1 MVVAAD
7 VAPLSSTNTNIVRSG
22 ESVQEV
28 PKRPRTGGFGVNRC
42 HYQNSASQSVSG
54 NDRNCAKISVSDQR
68 SAGWF
73 VPSRSVG
80 TPARHGVNRD
90 GSRAA
95 VVVAADVAPLSSTNT
110 NIVRS
115 GESVQEVPKRPRT
128 GGFGVNRCH
137 YQKQA
142 KAFEAHRQYIR
153 GAIWVGRRGA
163 MTTAK
168 NPEAKNEAKDF
179 VFAFPKPDD
188 WKNIVHDLKL
198 TKIQERELEITVRH
212 VLADIERY
220 RAVERKSPPRD
231 KLVAA
236 LKRLEKALRRLQYE
250 IDSTANHMEYFL
262 PHDTMEYIGWSL
274 TFSAIGEALGTDVFP
289 KNFDLQLQRMS
300 SKGGPITLPSL
311 EDLSQPMRRALGLK
325 HGHVILA
332 HFIDQVYA
340 PLKKWVSLN
349 KLNKGGRPA
358 ENIFRSFIIRRLA
371 ERSSLI
377 VGRCAT
383 TTPKGKFAEL
393 CIAVLPA
400 CGWSSDG
407 IEKAIEAVLGKM
419 KGKKKKKKRKQKK
432 AKEKSDGHNEK
443 RLFNPRI
450 RLQN

>member
-1 MVVAAD
+1 
-7 VAPLSSTNTNIVRSG
+7 
-22 ESVQEV
+22 
-28 PKRPRTGGFGVNRC
+28 
-42 HYQNSASQSVSG
+42 
-54 NDRNCAKISVSDQR
+54 
-68 SAGWF
+68 
-73 VPSRSVG
+73 
-80 TPARHGVNRD
+80 
-90 GSRAA
+90 
-95 VVVAADVAPLSSTNT
+95 
-110 NIVRS
+110 
-115 GESVQEVPKRPRT
+115 
-128 GGFGVNRCH
+128 
-137 YQKQA
+137 
-142 KAFEAHRQYIR
+142 
-153 GAIWVGRRGA
+153 

-419 KGKKKKKKRKQKK
+419 KGKKRKEKK
-432 AKEKSDGHNEK
+432 AKESKRKKKRATGIMKNAYLIPVSAFKIEDLSGSDLAVLAAIHVAWLNLVRCRRPPSTLHPIDVLRGDRDSWLRGRLRPRSAHPADGVGHWHWKATFPTTWPSGIRNLTPSPASSEMTSMTFSLAPDGANPAYGDLSPLHRAFHLSSHAWGQNYKLENSASLSHLQYPANESMSK
-443 RLFNPRI
+443 I
-450 RLQN
+450 AE

>member
-1 MVVAAD
+1 
-7 VAPLSSTNTNIVRSG
+7 
-22 ESVQEV
+22 
-28 PKRPRTGGFGVNRC
+28 
-42 HYQNSASQSVSG
+42 
-54 NDRNCAKISVSDQR
+54 
-68 SAGWF
+68 
-73 VPSRSVG
+73 
-80 TPARHGVNRD
+80 
-90 GSRAA
+90 
-95 VVVAADVAPLSSTNT
+95 
-110 NIVRS
+110 
-115 GESVQEVPKRPRT
+115 
-128 GGFGVNRCH
+128 
-137 YQKQA
+137 
-142 KAFEAHRQYIR
+142 
-153 GAIWVGRRGA
+153 

-419 KGKKKKKKRKQKK
+419 KGKKRKQKK